1 MDTAGIMDKKGQIR
15 FNDDSNGILYELVN
29 MGKPVAVHL
38 VPEWIVPGCL
48 LPIGSVA
55 EVHLILQRYQ
65 HYSC

>member
-15 FNDDSNGILYELVN
+15 FNDDSHGILYKLVN
-29 MGKPVAVHL
+29 MGIPVAVHL

-48 LPIGSVA
+48 LPIGCVA
-55 EVHLILQRYQ
+55 EVHLILHRYQ